1 MRDPEAFARAA
12 ETGGHKLLSSCSGTH
27 TGIASISSEPPIKQ
41 RGNVRGFIALDGVVA
56 VVDEACASIQ
66 GEAIVRS
73 AHDEVLLCGCAL
85 GSQACVGTSKGRIY
99 LAGKRA
105 VRTLVGGGPAVLALA
120 ASAAPPLLV
129 ASIAGETTL
138 LEAEGGAVR
147 SLAADIFGVLRA
159 EAICA
164 LPRGCG
170 DGAAA
175 LFVVGGSGD
184 AEAEGGGDGR
194 GRAVALDADVD
205 GAVALWDVAF
215 DAPVFAVAA
224 TAAPAGASA
233 KVLVAVASG
242 GEVHLVSGAAGERLL
257 RIDAVAHPGVLYAV
271 AFSPSGTA
279 LVASGSEV
287 IDAFNVPAG
296 TRRARLRLPRGTA
309 RECHLNTATSPPLAF
324 DGELTFVSGGWD
336 AAVCGDRVRSRRA
349 PRARTA
355 AERSPEPPGRPRL
368 ATVPSSPATES
379 RCGATGARH
388 HRRPI
393 SKAWRCFRA
402 AAVSSASRTTAI
414 RA

>member
-1 MRDPEAFARAA
+1 MESIDAYKVLGLCTDANARDVRSAFRRISLKLHPDRGGDPEAFRRASQAA
-12 ETGGHKLLSSCSGTH
+12 ELLLGDSHVDTGST
-27 TGIASISSEPPIKQ
+27 EPPIKQ
-41 RGNVRGFIALDGVVA
+41 RGNVRGFFDLDGVLA

-66 GEAIVRS
+66 GEAIVHS

-99 LAGKRA
+99 LAGERGG
-105 VRTLVGGGPAVLALA
+105 RTLVGGGPAVLALA

-138 LEAEGGAVR
+138 LEAAEGGAVR
-147 SLAADIFGVLRA
+147 SLAADIFGVLYA

-194 GRAVALDADVD
+194 GRAIALDADVD
-205 GAVALWDVAF
+205 GAVTLWDVAF

-224 TAAPAGASA
+224 TAAPPGASA

-309 RECHLNTATSPPLAF
+309 RECHLNTATITALAF
-324 DGELTFVSGGWD
+324 DGELNFVSGGWD
-336 AAVCGDRVRSRRA
+336 AAVTVWQL
-349 PRARTA
+349 PPP
-355 AERSPEPPGRPRL
+355 PEPPAVRDC
-368 ATVPSSPATES
+368 ATCPTATE
-379 RCGATGARH
+379 CEKG
-388 HRRPI
+388 
-393 SKAWRCFRA
+393 RA
-402 AAVSSASRTTAI
+402 ALAAAGVPAEQLEW
-414 RA
+414 